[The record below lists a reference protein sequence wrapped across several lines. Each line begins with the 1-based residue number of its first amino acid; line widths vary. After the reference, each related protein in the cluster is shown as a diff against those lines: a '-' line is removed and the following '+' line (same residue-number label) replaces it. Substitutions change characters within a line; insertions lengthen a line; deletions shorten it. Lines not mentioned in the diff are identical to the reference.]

1 MEVTVDPRMVKDVTV
16 RLDTR
21 VHDVN
26 MVRVDGDDDYDNYD
40 DNDGHSD
47 DDAHAVDIVISLNN
61 IYKYTITP
69 FM

>member
-1 MEVTVDPRMVKDVTV
+1 MVKDVTV

-21 VHDVN
+21 VRDVN

-40 DNDGHSD
+40 D
-47 DDAHAVDIVISLNN
+47 DDAHDVDIVISLNN

>member
-1 MEVTVDPRMVKDVTV
+1 MVKDVTV

-47 DDAHAVDIVISLNN
+47 DDAHDVDIVISLND